1 LKLAMLKE
9 GKKFVR
15 CLLKRPSALPEDVQI
30 EVTNRCPLNC
40 RMCPRRELKV
50 PFKDMPLDT
59 YREIMK
65 RIPSAD
71 TVILTGWGEPLIHA
85 DFFEMVKIAKRR
97 FPDSMVRFATGG
109 NMLDKNAIRRIIE
122 TGVGQVSISIDVSP
136 QSADDGNIGHP
147 PLTDILD
154 NVKELIRLRG
164 SAARPIVCFQIV
176 LQSEGGGAVEP
187 LIRAGAETGIDY
199 INLLRLDT
207 RITKGIARPTW
218 AEERRAIVTLRQLAR
233 KEGVG
238 FFCINDQN
246 IFMRIASHHDAF
258 CLRTDNYVYID
269 VEGNVT
275 PCCNVR
281 HYVGGNILKQELAE
295 IWHGKRFENFRRR
308 QLAICGGCDVLKN
321 KYSDDKNRGT

>member
-1 LKLAMLKE
+1 MKPAMLRK

-15 CLLKRPSALPEDVQI
+15 CLLMKPSALPEDVQI

-40 RMCPRRELKV
+40 RMCPRQELKV

-59 YREIMK
+59 YREIIS

-71 TVILTGWGEPLIHA
+71 TIILTGWGEPLIHPH
-85 DFFEMVKIAKRR
+85 FFEMVRIAKHK

-109 NMLDKNAIRRIIE
+109 KMLDESSIKQIIE
-122 TGVGQVSISIDVSP
+122 TGVGQVSISVDVTPTSN
-136 QSADDGNIGHP
+136 DDGNIGHP
-147 PLTDILD
+147 PFADVLD
-154 NVKELIRLRG
+154 STKKLVQMRG
-164 SAARPIVCFQIV
+164 SAARPIVCFQVV
-176 LQSEGGGAVEP
+176 LQKDGAANVES
-187 LIRAGAETGIDY
+187 LVKAGAEIGIDY

-207 RITKGIARPTW
+207 RITKGIERPQW
-218 AEERRAIVTLRQLAR
+218 DEERRALTALKQLAR

-246 IFMRIASHHDAF
+246 LFMRIASHHDAF

-269 VEGNVT
+269 IEGNVT

-281 HYVGGNILKQELAE
+281 HYVGGNILEQELGE
-295 IWHGKRFENFRRR
+295 IWHGKRFENFRRK
-308 QLAICGGCDVLKN
+308 QLAICSSCDVLKE
-321 KYSDDKNRGT
+321 KYSDDKN